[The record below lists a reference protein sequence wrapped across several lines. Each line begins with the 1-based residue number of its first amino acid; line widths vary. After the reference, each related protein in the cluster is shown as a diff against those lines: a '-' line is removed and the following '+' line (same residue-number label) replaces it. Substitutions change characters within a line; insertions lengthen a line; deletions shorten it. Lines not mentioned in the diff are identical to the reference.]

1 MENTPESMS
10 KGDFANLIS
19 VSGACV
25 SQYLKSGKIYGDA
38 IVGQGHRARIRPDIA
53 IRQLELSIDPSQGLG
68 ANGKAFLNGASGRQK
83 TQKEK
88 DVPEAPASE
97 LPLHQ
102 PSAQD
107 AMAEQLARE
116 RLRQQQIKTGRMERQ
131 ELEEAGIYTR
141 SEDARRDMGRGIS
154 EAFKVMEQGI
164 PDLATALAEEFGLPQ
179 RDLQK
184 ALARRWRGIRSKAAS
199 GFRDIR
205 DETPEM
211 IEDEEAYETT

>member
-1 MENTPESMS
+1 MQNSVT
-10 KGDFANLIS
+10 KGEFAAMIA
-19 VSGACV
+19 VSPGRV
-25 SQYLKSGKIYGDA
+25 SQYLSSGQIYGDA
-38 IVGQGHRARIRPDIA
+38 IEGDGRRARIRPDKA
-53 IRQLELSIDPSQGLG
+53 ISQLGLSIDPAQGFG
-68 ANGKAFLNGASGRQK
+68 ANGKAILTG
-83 TQKEK
+83 
-88 DVPEAPASE
+88 APAKAPQIAETASPRVPATE
-97 LPLHQ
+97 LPLK
-102 PSAQD
+102 PSGTQD
-107 AMAEQLARE
+107 EMAEQLARE
-116 RLRQQQIKTGRMERQ
+116 RLRQQQIKTGQMERQ

-211 IEDEEAYETT
+211 VEDEEAYETT